1 MIKLVYGA
9 KNKIVKHGDRGFFA
23 LREIIK
29 NNFPEAPV
37 DYSLSYLD
45 EDKD

>member
-1 MIKLVYGA
+1 MIKLVYGT
-9 KNKIVKHGDRGFFA
+9 KNKIVKHQGKSFHE
-23 LREIIK
+23 LRTIITA
-29 NNFPEAPV
+29 NFPEVPV